1 VVVVWGVCVGVE
13 DGGGAD
19 VVVCVTVA
27 VVTAEV
33 EAGPPEVEV
42 EVEVDVD
49 VLCLGLRLALSGG
62 TGPLDCG
69 RATVACAP
77 VPETLEASDPACA
90 GADVDFTALPIPN
103 PAAIAI
109 TSSTPSSHHRR
120 SIVTSLHPVPPMI
133 VVATSL
139 GL

>member
-1 VVVVWGVCVGVE
+1 MVVVWVVWVGVE

-33 EAGPPEVEV
+33 EVGPPDVEV
-42 EVEVDVD
+42 DVELDVD
-49 VLCLGLRLALSGG
+49 VLCLGLALSGG
-62 TGPLDCG
+62 TGPPDCG
-69 RATVACAP
+69 RVTVACAP
-77 VPETLEASDPACA
+77 VPEILEASDPACA

-120 SIVTSLHPVPPMI
+120 SMVTSLHPVPPVI
-133 VVATSL
+133 VVGASPM
-139 GL
+139 GH